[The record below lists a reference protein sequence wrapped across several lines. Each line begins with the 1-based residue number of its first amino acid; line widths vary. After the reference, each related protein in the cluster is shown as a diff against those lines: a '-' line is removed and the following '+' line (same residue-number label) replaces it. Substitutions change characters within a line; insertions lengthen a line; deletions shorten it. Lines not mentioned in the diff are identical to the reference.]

1 MLLKIIKKIT
11 GICGFKL
18 IDKNLIKNS
27 RLLSKNNLYS
37 LDFIFEY
44 VETRG
49 SKVCLLVSNE
59 SILFELGPLILIKAA
74 PL

>member
-44 VETRG
+44 
-49 SKVCLLVSNE
+49 LIAL
-59 SILFELGPLILIKAA
+59 SISFL
-74 PL
+74 